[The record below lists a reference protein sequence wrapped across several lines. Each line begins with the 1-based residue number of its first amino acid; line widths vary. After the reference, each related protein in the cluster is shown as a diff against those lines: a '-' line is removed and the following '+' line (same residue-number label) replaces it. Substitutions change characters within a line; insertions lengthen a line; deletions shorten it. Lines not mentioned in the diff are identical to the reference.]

1 MIVNIALVP
10 SYRSYA
16 DPYHGVLDF
25 LMIDLHS
32 ELFQMFIFKNQNSKI
47 HKILADLRQV
57 CGINKLIKMSTYRLR
72 NYVGWM
78 THSAQHVV
86 FQNTSLKI

>member
-1 MIVNIALVP
+1 MGVWVDGNPSTMAVILVIIANMALVP

-47 HKILADLRQV
+47 DNVLADLKQV
-57 CGINKLIKMSTYRLR
+57 SGINKLTKLIKMSTYRF
-72 NYVGWM
+72 
-78 THSAQHVV
+78 A
-86 FQNTSLKI
+86 

>member
-25 LMIDLHS
+25 LMIDLHL
-32 ELFQMFIFKNQNSKI
+32 ELFQMFICKNSKSYHEI
-47 HKILADLRQV
+47 I
-57 CGINKLIKMSTYRLR
+57 Y
-72 NYVGWM
+72 
-78 THSAQHVV
+78 
-86 FQNTSLKI
+86 